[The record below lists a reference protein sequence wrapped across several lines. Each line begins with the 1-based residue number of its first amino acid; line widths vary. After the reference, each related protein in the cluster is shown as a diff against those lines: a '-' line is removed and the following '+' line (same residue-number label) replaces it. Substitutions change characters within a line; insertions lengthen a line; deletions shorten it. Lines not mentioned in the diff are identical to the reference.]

1 MKEPMI
7 VASRGREVD
16 GRIVQ
21 QFEVNRKGLSNALT
35 GVQKDNYVI
44 TPDRGG
50 TPRPRVLGGFGERC
64 NNDTQWH
71 YQNRIYDNEVATSV
85 TTDFQPNYVDNEIR
99 VRKLTPK
106 ECFRL
111 MGFDDEDFQKASKVN
126 SDSQLYK
133 RAGNS
138 IVVDVLEALF
148 TQLRPY
154 FTKDDTE

>member
-1 MKEPMI
+1 MTSAEECTQSRLLHRRSQPQGGGNHEPKI
-7 VASRGREVD
+7 L
-16 GRIVQ
+16 
-21 QFEVNRKGLSNALT
+21 K
-35 GVQKDNYVI
+35 
-44 TPDRGG
+44 
-50 TPRPRVLGGFGERC
+50 PRVLGGFGKRC

-71 YQNRIYDNEVATSV
+71 QQNRIYDNEVAISV

-111 MGFDDEDFQKASKVN
+111 MGFDDGDFEKARKVN

-138 IVVDVLEALF
+138 IVVNVLEALF

-154 FTKDDTE
+154 FRDDTD